1 MYCGPIISVIAGQV
15 SHPESS
21 SNGPNLRAKRLILV
35 RVRHR
40 IIVFVGALAGGISP
54 IFTDKTI
61 AEEAAGALQ
70 TTALCAG
77 TWRSEHSEDGNKRR
91 RCAQSIGGVNKRR
104 RCAQAIGG
112 VNMLKMAT
120 FVKKRRMGSNLLFIL
135 ALILHSF
142 IEASPAASQ
151 VGFLH
156 HWRIF
161 NCRDNSPIHADTMF

>member
-15 SHPESS
+15 SHHESS
-21 SNGPNLRAKRLILV
+21 SNGPNSRAKRLILV

-77 TWRSEHSEDGNKRR
+77 TWRSERSEDG
-91 RCAQSIGGVNKRR
+91 NKRR

-120 FVKKRRMGSNLLFIL
+120 FVKKRRIGRNLLFIL

-156 HWRIF
+156 RWRIF
-161 NCRDNSPIHADTMF
+161 NCCDNSPLHADTMF

>member
-15 SHPESS
+15 SNHESS
-21 SNGPNLRAKRLILV
+21 SNGPNSRAKRLILV
-35 RVRHR
+35 RVRRR
-40 IIVFVGALAGGISP
+40 IIVFVSALAGGISP

-70 TTALCAG
+70 TTALSAG
-77 TWRSEHSEDGNKRR
+77 TWRSEHSEHG
-91 RCAQSIGGVNKRR
+91 SKRR

-120 FVKKRRMGSNLLFIL
+120 FVRKRRLGSNLLFIL

-142 IEASPAASQ
+142 IEASLATSQ
-151 VGFLH
+151 ISWIQKVEYLH
-156 HWRIF
+156 IQARHHSTFR
-161 NCRDNSPIHADTMF
+161 SPKHCPRQTDK